1 MRTFLFLQFHQ
12 AQNTPTTT
20 NTTTIT
26 SLLAPRHNLI
36 TMSTSMLQNSLFRVQ
51 CKRLVLSCYG
61 RCGLV
66 RPSQPSIHSLVPRT
80 YHLLPLLLIL
90 SLLSPPKPL
99 HGILVPKI
107 LSYNLRFPSP
117 TPPTLPTPPP
127 SYQNLITLYP
137 SWFEAFTFLCQKGW
151 RGGSSLVRFLFY

>member
-117 TPPTLPTPPP
+117 IPPHYLHPHLHTKTSSHYILPDLRPLRF
-127 SYQNLITLYP
+127 Y
-137 SWFEAFTFLCQKGW
+137 A
-151 RGGSSLVRFLFY
+151 RRDGGGEVV